1 MTDTTGQ
8 DVPTRARGH
17 PLDLVPW
24 RGEAEAPTAS
34 GGDLF
39 LLIGLQDGRPCQGR
53 GKGNGDAIIAHGL
66 DLQITIPRKAHGMAV
81 PQTLSKDHRA
91 EERKNTDVEGAGVTN
106 VVKRRSVKRKSER
119 KRLLSSFIFL
129 VEIYITQKL
138 QKKKEKAAVSHS
150 SWGKYGIISE
160 TE

>member
-119 KRLLSSFIFL
+119 KRLLSRLSCRNLYNTETPEKERKSSCVAFKL
-129 VEIYITQKL
+129 GEIRYHL
-138 QKKKEKAAVSHS
+138 RN
-150 SWGKYGIISE
+150 
-160 TE
+160 